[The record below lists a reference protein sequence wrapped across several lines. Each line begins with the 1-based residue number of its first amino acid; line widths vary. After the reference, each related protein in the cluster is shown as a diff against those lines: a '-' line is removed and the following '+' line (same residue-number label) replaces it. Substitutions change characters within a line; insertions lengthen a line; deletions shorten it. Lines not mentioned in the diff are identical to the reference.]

1 MSILNLEQGKDNK
14 ILRNISEEVLDIKSD
29 EIQNLIKD
37 MKTTLRS
44 ISNGVGLAAPQV
56 GKNVRIFIASDDLK
70 LNQTVFINPK
80 IIAMSEKYALKDEGC
95 LSLPEFYGRVK
106 RAEWVK
112 AEAFNENGRKF
123 KLKAKGLVSQLIQHE
138 IDHLDGI
145 LFVDKAEK
153 VEIIK

>member
-1 MSILNLEQGKDNK
+1 MSILNLEQGKENK

-37 MKTTLRS
+37 MKTTLKS

-56 GKNVRIFIASDDLK
+56 GKNVRIFIASDDLR

-80 IIAMSEKYALKDEGC
+80 IIAMSEKYVLKDEGC
-95 LSLPEFYGRVK
+95 LSLPEFYGKVK

-112 AEAFNENGRKF
+112 AEAYNENGRKF
-123 KLKAKGLVSQLIQHE
+123 KIKAKGLISQLIQHE
-138 IDHLDGI
+138 IDHLNGI

-153 VEIIK
+153 VEVVK